1 MNTHDQD
8 NDEPIDEELTAL
20 LASLPQPAP
29 SSALDAAI
37 LAGAEKALRPP
48 AAANDS
54 ADGALRTL
62 PAKKSPDYLQR
73 WRVPLG
79 LAAAVLLTVNLIGVD
94 WFGSKPAQF
103 PVIGEPA
110 TPEVMPAPAASAR
123 SSVPP
128 QVAEAMPQPAP
139 LPSAPPPRALAKMAP
154 RPAAQAEPAPAQR
167 SAPPAPVAFPT
178 PQTAPV
184 APAAPPA
191 PPAPPPPPA
200 PATAMR
206 EQMEQQAAMQAEAS
220 MQRQAPVQR
229 AQAMS
234 APVAARAAPL
244 PPPARLDASVW
255 LVKIDALLK
264 AGEGALAQQEW
275 AAFRQAYPDYPVA
288 EELRQRL
295 EKQKQ

>member
-1 MNTHDQD
+1 MKTHDQD
-8 NDEPIDEELTAL
+8 HEEPNDEELNAL

-37 LAGAEKALRPP
+37 LADAEKALRQP

-54 ADGALRTL
+54 ADGVLRTL

-103 PVIGEPA
+103 PVVGEPV
-110 TPEVMPAPAASAR
+110 TQEVMPAPTAAPA
-123 SSVPP
+123 
-128 QVAEAMPQPAP
+128 AEATASPPPLPAAPAP
-139 LPSAPPPRALAKMAP
+139 APRAMAKAAP
-154 RPAAQAEPAPAQR
+154 RPAAQAGPAPAPVF
-167 SAPPAPVAFPT
+167 PPEPRL
-178 PQTAPV
+178 TATVPI
-184 APAAPPA
+184 A

-200 PATAMR
+200 PASAMH
-206 EQMEQQAAMQAEAS
+206 QAMEQQAAMPAESS

-229 AQAMS
+229 ALAMP
-234 APVAARAAPL
+234 APVAARSAPL
-244 PPPARLDASVW
+244 PPPAKLDASVW

-264 AGEGALAQQEW
+264 AGEGALAREEW
-275 AAFRQAYPDYPVA
+275 TAFRQAYPDYPVA

-295 EKQKQ
+295 ETK

>member
-1 MNTHDQD
+1 MNTHDH
-8 NDEPIDEELTAL
+8 DEPNDEELNAL

-37 LAGAEKALRPP
+37 LADAEKALHRP

-54 ADGALRTL
+54 ADGVLRTL

-103 PVIGEPA
+103 PVVGEPV
-110 TPEVMPAPAASAR
+110 TQEVMREAAPAAA
-123 SSVPP
+123 
-128 QVAEAMPQPAP
+128 PATE
-139 LPSAPPPRALAKMAP
+139 SAPPPTPRAMAKAAP
-154 RPAAQAEPAPAQR
+154 RSPAHAEPVPAHV
-167 SAPPAPVAFPT
+167 SVPV
-178 PQTAPV
+178 
-184 APAAPPA
+184 A

-200 PATAMR
+200 PGAA
-206 EQMEQQAAMQAEAS
+206 MEQQAAMQAEAG

-229 AQAMS
+229 ALAMP
-234 APVAARAAPL
+234 APMAARSAPL
-244 PPPARLDASVW
+244 PPPAKLDASVW

-264 AGEGALAQQEW
+264 AGEGALAHEEW

-295 EKQKQ
+295 EKK

>member
-8 NDEPIDEELTAL
+8 HDEPNDEELKAL

-37 LAGAEKALRPP
+37 LADAEKALHQP

-54 ADGALRTL
+54 ADGVLRTL
-62 PAKKSPDYLQR
+62 PVKKAPDYLQR
-73 WRVPLG
+73 WRIPLG

-103 PVIGEPA
+103 PVVGEPV
-110 TPEVMPAPAASAR
+110 TQEVMQASAQVIAPAAA
-123 SSVPP
+123 PATEFAP
-128 QVAEAMPQPAP
+128 LAPAP
-139 LPSAPPPRALAKMAP
+139 RAMAKAAP
-154 RPAAQAEPAPAQR
+154 RPPAQAEPAPA
-167 SAPPAPVAFPT
+167 PVPAPAL
-178 PQTAPV
+178 
-184 APAAPPA
+184 
-191 PPAPPPPPA
+191 PPPA
-200 PATAMR
+200 MR
-206 EQMEQQAAMQAEAS
+206 EAMEQQAAMQAELS
-220 MQRQAPVQR
+220 LQRQAPVQR
-229 AQAMS
+229 ALAMP
-234 APVAARAAPL
+234 APIAAKSAPL
-244 PPPARLDASVW
+244 PPPAKLDASVW

-264 AGEGALAQQEW
+264 AGEAALAQEEW

>member
-1 MNTHDQD
+1 MNTHDH
-8 NDEPIDEELTAL
+8 DEANDEELNAL

-37 LAGAEKALRPP
+37 LADAEKALHQP

-54 ADGALRTL
+54 ADGVLRTL

-103 PVIGEPA
+103 PVVGEPV
-110 TPEVMPAPAASAR
+110 TREVMRETAPAPA
-123 SSVPP
+123 P
-128 QVAEAMPQPAP
+128 AME
-139 LPSAPPPRALAKMAP
+139 SAPPPPAPRAMAKAAP
-154 RPAAQAEPAPAQR
+154 RPPAQAEPVPAHA
-167 SAPPAPVAFPT
+167 SVPV
-178 PQTAPV
+178 
-184 APAAPPA
+184 A

-200 PATAMR
+200 PAAAM
-206 EQMEQQAAMQAEAS
+206 EPQAVMQAEAG

-229 AQAMS
+229 ALAMP
-234 APVAARAAPL
+234 APVAARSAPL
-244 PPPARLDASVW
+244 PPPAKLDASVW

-264 AGEGALAQQEW
+264 AGEDALAHEEW

-295 EKQKQ
+295 EKK

>member
-20 LASLPQPAP
+20 LASLPQPSP

-54 ADGALRTL
+54 ADGVLRTL

-128 QVAEAMPQPAP
+128 QVAEAVPQPAP
-139 LPSAPPPRALAKMAP
+139 LPSAPPPRALAKMVP

-167 SAPPAPVAFPT
+167 S
-178 PQTAPV
+178 
-184 APAAPPA
+184 A

-275 AAFRQAYPDYPVA
+275 AAFRQAYPDYPAA

>member
-1 MNTHDQD
+1 MNTH
-8 NDEPIDEELTAL
+8 NHDEPNDEELNAL

-37 LAGAEKALRPP
+37 LADAEKALHQP

-54 ADGALRTL
+54 ADGVLRTL
-62 PAKKSPDYLQR
+62 PAKKSPAYLQR

-103 PVIGEPA
+103 PVVGEPV
-110 TPEVMPAPAASAR
+110 TQEVMRETAPAAA
-123 SSVPP
+123 
-128 QVAEAMPQPAP
+128 PATE
-139 LPSAPPPRALAKMAP
+139 SAPPPPAPRAMAKAAP
-154 RPAAQAEPAPAQR
+154 RPPPAQAEPVPAHV
-167 SAPPAPVAFPT
+167 SVPV
-178 PQTAPV
+178 
-184 APAAPPA
+184 A

-200 PATAMR
+200 PAAAI
-206 EQMEQQAAMQAEAS
+206 EQQAVMQAEAGL
-220 MQRQAPVQR
+220 QRQAPVQR
-229 AQAMS
+229 ALAMP
-234 APVAARAAPL
+234 APVAARSAPL
-244 PPPARLDASVW
+244 PPPAKLDASVW

-264 AGEGALAQQEW
+264 AGEGALAHEEW

-295 EKQKQ
+295 EKK

>member
-1 MNTHDQD
+1 MTTHDQD
-8 NDEPIDEELTAL
+8 HDEADDAELNAL

-37 LAGAEKALRPP
+37 LADAEKALHQP

-54 ADGALRTL
+54 ADGVLRTL

-103 PVIGEPA
+103 PVVGEPA
-110 TPEVMPAPAASAR
+110 TQEVMREAAPAPA
-123 SSVPP
+123 
-128 QVAEAMPQPAP
+128 PATE
-139 LPSAPPPRALAKMAP
+139 SAPPPPAPRAMAKAAP
-154 RPAAQAEPAPAQR
+154 RPPPAQAEPVPAHV
-167 SAPPAPVAFPT
+167 SVPV
-178 PQTAPV
+178 
-184 APAAPPA
+184 A

-200 PATAMR
+200 PAAA
-206 EQMEQQAAMQAEAS
+206 MEQQAVMQAEAGL
-220 MQRQAPVQR
+220 QRQAPVQR
-229 AQAMS
+229 ALAMPAS
-234 APVAARAAPL
+234 VAARSAPL
-244 PPPARLDASVW
+244 PPPAKLDASVW

-264 AGEGALAQQEW
+264 AGEGALAHEEW
-275 AAFRQAYPDYPVA
+275 AAFRLAYPDYPVA

-295 EKQKQ
+295 EKK

>member
-1 MNTHDQD
+1 MNTHETDHQD
-8 NDEPIDEELTAL
+8 HHDEELNAL

-37 LAGAEKALRPP
+37 LADAEKALQQPV
-48 AAANDS
+48 AANDS

-62 PAKKSPDYLQR
+62 PAKKAPDYLQR

-103 PVIGEPA
+103 PVIGEPV
-110 TPEVMPAPAASAR
+110 TPEVTPISGASAIASVPPPAEAPPQPAALPAAPAPA
-123 SSVPP
+123 
-128 QVAEAMPQPAP
+128 PA
-139 LPSAPPPRALAKMAP
+139 PRALAKIAP
-154 RPAAQAEPAPAQR
+154 RPTPQADPAPL
-167 SAPPAPVAFPT
+167 T
-178 PQTAPV
+178 
-184 APAAPPA
+184 A

-200 PATAMR
+200 PATAMP
-206 EQMEQQAAMQAEAS
+206 EAMAQQVTMKAES
-220 MQRQAPVQR
+220 GLQRQVPVQR
-229 AQAMS
+229 ALTM
-234 APVAARAAPL
+234 
-244 PPPARLDASVW
+244 PPPAKLDASVW

-264 AGEGALAQQEW
+264 AGEGGLAQQEW
-275 AAFRQAYPDYPVA
+275 MAFRQAYPDYPVA

>member
-1 MNTHDQD
+1 MNTHDH
-8 NDEPIDEELTAL
+8 DEPNDEELNAL

-37 LAGAEKALRPP
+37 LADAEKALHQP

-54 ADGALRTL
+54 ADGVLRTL

-103 PVIGEPA
+103 PVVGEPD
-110 TPEVMPAPAASAR
+110 TQEVMRETAPAPA
-123 SSVPP
+123 
-128 QVAEAMPQPAP
+128 PATE
-139 LPSAPPPRALAKMAP
+139 SAPPPPAPRAMAKAAP
-154 RPAAQAEPAPAQR
+154 RPPAQAEPVPAHV
-167 SAPPAPVAFPT
+167 SVPV
-178 PQTAPV
+178 
-184 APAAPPA
+184 A

-200 PATAMR
+200 PAAAM
-206 EQMEQQAAMQAEAS
+206 EPQAVMQAEAGL
-220 MQRQAPVQR
+220 QRQAPVQR
-229 AQAMS
+229 ALAMP
-234 APVAARAAPL
+234 APVAARSAPL
-244 PPPARLDASVW
+244 PPPAKLDASVW

-264 AGEGALAQQEW
+264 AGEGALAHEEW

-295 EKQKQ
+295 EKK

>member
-1 MNTHDQD
+1 MTTHDQD
-8 NDEPIDEELTAL
+8 HDEADDAELNAL

-37 LAGAEKALRPP
+37 LADAEKAVHRP

-62 PAKKSPDYLQR
+62 PVKKAPDHLQR
-73 WRVPLG
+73 WRIPLG

-103 PVIGEPA
+103 PVVGEPA
-110 TPEVMPAPAASAR
+110 TQAVAPAPAAEDSA
-123 SSVPP
+123 PP
-128 QVAEAMPQPAP
+128 APPSPVAPAP
-139 LPSAPPPRALAKMAP
+139 LAKARTP
-154 RPAAQAEPAPAQR
+154 TKPAAQAEL
-167 SAPPAPVAFPT
+167 
-178 PQTAPV
+178 
-184 APAAPPA
+184 A

-200 PATAMR
+200 AAMGQQMQA
-206 EQMEQQAAMQAEAS
+206 QMEQKAAMQDES
-220 MQRQAPVQR
+220 TLQRRAPAQR
-229 AQAMS
+229 ALAMP

-244 PPPARLDASVW
+244 PPPARLDAAVW

-264 AGEGALAQQEW
+264 AGEGALAHEEW
-275 AAFRQAYPDYPVA
+275 AAFRLAYPDYPVA

-295 EKQKQ
+295 EKK

>member
-1 MNTHDQD
+1 MKTHDQD
-8 NDEPIDEELTAL
+8 NDDLHDEELTAL

-37 LAGAEKALRPP
+37 LADAEKALHQP

-54 ADGALRTL
+54 ADGVLRTL
-62 PAKKSPDYLQR
+62 PVKKAPDYLQR
-73 WRVPLG
+73 WRIPLG

-103 PVIGEPA
+103 PVVGEPV
-110 TPEVMPAPAASAR
+110 TQEVMPTAAPVPQAAESTAAAPA
-123 SSVPP
+123 
-128 QVAEAMPQPAP
+128 
-139 LPSAPPPRALAKMAP
+139 PRAMAKMAAKP
-154 RPAAQAEPAPAQR
+154 
-167 SAPPAPVAFPT
+167 APPAPASFPA
-178 PQTAPV
+178 PQTV
-184 APAAPPA
+184 AVAPPA

-200 PATAMR
+200 PATAMS
-206 EQMEQQAAMQAEAS
+206 QAMEQQAAMQAES
-220 MQRQAPVQR
+220 SLQRQAPVQR
-229 AQAMS
+229 ALAMP
-234 APVAARAAPL
+234 APIAVKSAPL
-244 PPPARLDASVW
+244 PPPAKLDASVW

-264 AGEGALAQQEW
+264 AGEAALAQEEW

>member
-8 NDEPIDEELTAL
+8 NDEPNDAPIDEELNAL

-37 LAGAEKALRPP
+37 LADAEKALQKP

-54 ADGALRTL
+54 ADGVQRTL

-103 PVIGEPA
+103 PVVGEPV
-110 TPEVMPAPAASAR
+110 TQEVMSAPATAPVAAPAA
-123 SSVPP
+123 
-128 QVAEAMPQPAP
+128 AP
-139 LPSAPPPRALAKMAP
+139 APPPPAAPAPRAMAKMAAKP
-154 RPAAQAEPAPAQR
+154 
-167 SAPPAPVAFPT
+167 APPAPASCPA
-178 PQTAPV
+178 PQTV
-184 APAAPPA
+184 AVAPPA

-200 PATAMR
+200 PATAMS
-206 EQMEQQAAMQAEAS
+206 QAMEQQAAMQAESS
-220 MQRQAPVQR
+220 MQRQAPV
-229 AQAMS
+229 
-234 APVAARAAPL
+234 PVAARAAPM
-244 PPPARLDASVW
+244 PPPAKLDAGVW

-264 AGEGALAQQEW
+264 AGEGTLAHEEW
-275 AAFRQAYPDYPVA
+275 TAFRQAYPDYPVA

-295 EKQKQ
+295 EKK

>member
-1 MNTHDQD
+1 MNTHDH
-8 NDEPIDEELTAL
+8 DEPNDEELNAL

-37 LAGAEKALRPP
+37 LADAEKALHQP

-54 ADGALRTL
+54 ADGVLRTL

-103 PVIGEPA
+103 PVVGEPV
-110 TPEVMPAPAASAR
+110 TQEVMRETAPAAA
-123 SSVPP
+123 
-128 QVAEAMPQPAP
+128 PATE
-139 LPSAPPPRALAKMAP
+139 SAPPPPAPRAMAKAAP
-154 RPAAQAEPAPAQR
+154 RPPAQAEPVPAQV
-167 SAPPAPVAFPT
+167 SVPV
-178 PQTAPV
+178 
-184 APAAPPA
+184 A

-200 PATAMR
+200 PAAA
-206 EQMEQQAAMQAEAS
+206 MEQQAVMQAEAGL
-220 MQRQAPVQR
+220 QRQAPVQR
-229 AQAMS
+229 ALAMP
-234 APVAARAAPL
+234 APVAARSAPL
-244 PPPARLDASVW
+244 PPPAKLDASVW

-264 AGEGALAQQEW
+264 AGEGALAHEEW
-275 AAFRQAYPDYPVA
+275 ASFRQAYPDYPVA

-295 EKQKQ
+295 EKK

>member
-1 MNTHDQD
+1 MNTH
-8 NDEPIDEELTAL
+8 NHDEANDEELNAL

-37 LAGAEKALRPP
+37 LADAEKALHQP

-54 ADGALRTL
+54 ADGVLRTL

-103 PVIGEPA
+103 PVVGEPV
-110 TPEVMPAPAASAR
+110 TQEVMREAAPAPA
-123 SSVPP
+123 
-128 QVAEAMPQPAP
+128 PATE
-139 LPSAPPPRALAKMAP
+139 SAPPPPAPRAMAKAAP
-154 RPAAQAEPAPAQR
+154 RPPPAQAEPVPAHV
-167 SAPPAPVAFPT
+167 SVPV
-178 PQTAPV
+178 
-184 APAAPPA
+184 A

-200 PATAMR
+200 PAAA
-206 EQMEQQAAMQAEAS
+206 MEQQAVMQAEAGL
-220 MQRQAPVQR
+220 QRQAPVQR
-229 AQAMS
+229 ALAIP
-234 APVAARAAPL
+234 APVAARSAPL
-244 PPPARLDASVW
+244 PPPAKLDAGVW

-264 AGEGALAQQEW
+264 AGEVTLAQEEW
-275 AAFRQAYPDYPVA
+275 TAFRQAYPDYPVA

-295 EKQKQ
+295 EKK

>member
-1 MNTHDQD
+1 MNTH
-8 NDEPIDEELTAL
+8 NHDEANDEELNAL

-37 LAGAEKALRPP
+37 LADAEKALHQP

-54 ADGALRTL
+54 ADGVLRTL

-103 PVIGEPA
+103 PVVGEPV
-110 TPEVMPAPAASAR
+110 TQEVMREAAPAPA
-123 SSVPP
+123 
-128 QVAEAMPQPAP
+128 PAIE
-139 LPSAPPPRALAKMAP
+139 SAPPPPAPRAMAKAAP
-154 RPAAQAEPAPAQR
+154 RPTAQAEPVPAHV
-167 SAPPAPVAFPT
+167 SVPM
-178 PQTAPV
+178 
-184 APAAPPA
+184 A

-200 PATAMR
+200 PAAA
-206 EQMEQQAAMQAEAS
+206 MEQQAAMQAEAGL
-220 MQRQAPVQR
+220 QRQAPVQR
-229 AQAMS
+229 ALAMP
-234 APVAARAAPL
+234 APVAARSAPL
-244 PPPARLDASVW
+244 PPPAKLDASVW

-264 AGEGALAQQEW
+264 AGEDALAHEEW

-295 EKQKQ
+295 EEK